1 MEKTKDLE
9 NIDENSDIID
19 MWTPLDFDS
28 DENYKFVSDN
38 DLYNLISDMVYYFVA
53 VPAIFL
59 ISKVMFGLKIEGKEN
74 LEKTRGTA
82 ITVSNHVHFL
92 DCAMIGLAM
101 FPKRI
106 YYTASDSSFKMPI
119 IRHLVKLLNALPIS
133 DNINSKKRLLLAIDD
148 LLSKGEKVH
157 FYPEAALWPYHNK
170 IRKFKNGAFE
180 VASRNN
186 IPILPIVFQYRE
198 VTGIRKFIKEKPFIT
213 LKILEPVYP
222 NPEHSKREQIE
233 RLKETVSNKMKEE
246 SRNSYEK
253 I

>member
-1 MEKTKDLE
+1 MEKLKELE
-9 NIDENSDIID
+9 NVDENSDIID

-38 DLYNLISDMVYYFVA
+38 DLYNLISDMVYYLVA
-53 VPAIFL
+53 VPVIFL

-74 LEKTRGTA
+74 LEKVKGAA

-106 YYTASDSSFKMPI
+106 YYTASDGSFKMPI

-148 LLSKGEKVH
+148 LLGKGEKVH

-186 IPILPIVFQYRE
+186 VPILPIVFQYRE
-198 VTGIRKFIKEKPFIT
+198 VTGIRKFLKEKPFIT

-222 NPEHSKREQIE
+222 NPEQSKRQQIE
-233 RLKETVSNKMKEE
+233 NLKETVSNKMKEE
-246 SRNSYEK
+246 ITK
-253 I
+253 

>member
-9 NIDENSDIID
+9 NIDENSNIID

-59 ISKVMFGLKIEGKEN
+59 ISKVIFGLKIEGKEN
-74 LEKTRGTA
+74 LEKARGAA

-106 YYTASDSSFKMPI
+106 YYTASDGSFKMPI

-157 FYPEAALWPYHNK
+157 FYPEASMWPYYKK
-170 IRKFKNGAFE
+170 IRRFKNGAFE
-180 VASRNN
+180 VAFRNN
-186 IPILPIVFQYRE
+186 VPVIPIVFKFRK
-198 VTGIRKFIKEKPFIT
+198 VTGLRKFIKEKPFIT
-213 LKILEPVYP
+213 LKILEPVYL
-222 NPEHSKREQIE
+222 NPEHSKRQQIE
-233 RLKETVSNKMKEE
+233 HLKETVSNKMKEE
-246 SRNSYEK
+246 ITK
-253 I
+253 